1 MANTSGLLRK
11 ALAFIIIAAVAV
23 LSFKVLLAI
32 VVGALHTLFALALLA
47 VVVIAVLWALRRL

>member
-23 LSFKVLLAI
+23 LAFKVLLAI

-47 VVVIAVLWALRRL
+47 VVAFAVLWALRRL

>member
-1 MANTSGLLRK
+1 MADTSGLLRK

-23 LSFKVLLAI
+23 LAFKVLLAI

-47 VVVIAVLWALRRL
+47 VVAFAVLWALRRL